1 VSRKDTFSCACA
13 EVVRL
18 VRYGEVSFKVWA
30 GFEFLLAEKELVT
43 KIPSLLKMYT
53 LSVLLLKALLVV
65 GLYQLQVL
73 RKAFCDASHF
83 QPQTKTQS
91 VE

>member
-1 VSRKDTFSCACA
+1 MSQKDTFSRTRA

-18 VRYGEVSFKVWA
+18 VRYGEVRFKLRA
-30 GFEFLLAEKELVT
+30 DFEFLLAEKEFLT
-43 KIPSLLKMYT
+43 KIPRLLKMYT
-53 LSVLLLKALLVV
+53 FSVLLIKALIVV

-73 RKAFCDASHF
+73 RKALYDASHF
-83 QPQTKTQS
+83 QPQAKIQS